1 MCKHRY
7 SSCLTAHSLET
18 IGQSP
23 KVTFEDFIGGN
34 KTRIK
39 TGDMVDVVN
48 LFLAQFIYAQ
58 SSVVVMCS
66 GDIFYKIKEVDEQ
79 GWCTGVRCGCT
90 GLYPENYAEVY

>member
-48 LFLAQFIYAQ
+48 LFLAQFIYA
-58 SSVVVMCS
+58 
-66 GDIFYKIKEVDEQ
+66 
-79 GWCTGVRCGCT
+79 
-90 GLYPENYAEVY
+90 